1 MKRILPFLIIM
12 IVGLMTVGIATAVY
26 RHKVHPANATAASA
40 SPLAAA
46 PATKDGADVD
56 DGTRHVQGRLDAP
69 VKLEIYGDFQCPS
82 CAGAST
88 VIGEL
93 QKEYGN
99 RLCVIYYEFPL
110 AMHQHSTEAALAAEA
125 AGLQGK
131 FWEMHDALYQ
141 YQNVWSRATNVNIF
155 FETYAQTLGLDLS
168 RFRADR
174 ASPVLL
180 AQIHAQ
186 ADAGSARGV
195 ENTPTLFVNG
205 EQLRT
210 AFSKESL
217 KATLDQALAKKKGS

>member
-1 MKRILPFLIIM
+1 MKRILPFLIIV
-12 IVGLMTVGIATAVY
+12 IVGLATVGIATAVY
-26 RHKVHPANATAASA
+26 RHKVHPANATTASA

-46 PATKDGADVD
+46 SATKDEASVD
-56 DGTRHVQGRLDAP
+56 DGTRHVRGRLDAP
-69 VKLEIYGDFQCPS
+69 AKLEIYGDFQCPS
-82 CAGAST
+82 CANAST
-88 VIGEL
+88 VISEL
-93 QKEYGN
+93 EKEYGN

-110 AMHQHSTEAALAAEA
+110 AMHKHSREAALAAEA

-141 YQNVWSRATNVNIF
+141 YQNVWSSATNVNVF
-155 FETYAQTLGLDLS
+155 FETYAQTLGLDVA

-174 ASPVLL
+174 VSPMLL
-180 AQIHAQ
+180 AQIQAQ

-205 EQLRT
+205 VQIRT

-217 KATLDQALAKKKGS
+217 KATLDQALATKKSS